1 MTTVSEVETELL
13 IIGHVFESK
22 AMKVVL
28 YQPFGNTSGETLALF
43 FSVTTGRM
51 IILWITV

>member
-1 MTTVSEVETELL
+1 MTTVSEVEAELL

-22 AMKVVL
+22 AMKVVP

-43 FSVTTGRM
+43 FCYNWSYDYS
-51 IILWITV
+51 

>member
-1 MTTVSEVETELL
+1 MYLFMTTVSEVEAELL

-28 YQPFGNTSGETLALF
+28 YQPFGNISGETLALF
-43 FSVTTGRM
+43 FCYDWSYDYS
-51 IILWITV
+51 